1 MSQTEREAFR
11 DEVNT
16 KTMFSRCEEIGANM
30 LEDEDAID
38 TGDFVICRFA
48 LEENQDYQHD
58 HLAFISKRYGNNIQ
72 YGII

>member
-38 TGDFVICRFA
+38 KGDFVICRYV

-58 HLAFISKRYGNNIQ
+58 HLAFISKRYGNNIK
-72 YGII
+72 YGIL